1 MVTQCVYCSGICRRP
16 FGSGLILAAFTFIK
30 ISKNIGGVIEVGEK
44 PIEGERKAFMT
55 GNEAVAWAA
64 LAAGADIMYGY
75 PITPQNEIMQYWTR
89 LAPKYEKKF
98 LQTED
103 ELSAGFTTIGGV
115 LTGRRAF
122 TATAGPGN
130 VLMQEPLS
138 MAEAMRIP
146 IVVVVQQRG
155 GPSTATVIY
164 SQQEV
169 TLTCFGGNGEG
180 LRVVYSTSS
189 HQELYDYTIKS
200 FNTAW
205 KYRFPTFVLG
215 DGYQAKMRESLVL
228 YDPAER
234 GVEMVHPEPFVGK
247 PGVPGEERTASHF
260 RNTYNIEEELLE
272 VLTKDIEE
280 YEQMKPEVIEYSEL
294 NTQDPDILVIAH
306 GVVFRS
312 AAMAVDELTGSG
324 EKVGYFRPITLRP
337 FPQEQL
343 RKAAAKAK
351 QLLVV
356 ESAHGQLLKIVKEN
370 LYGLNVPIR
379 TYLRPGVGIT
389 PEEIIDE
396 CKALLAGKE
405 A

>member
-1 MVTQCVYCSGICRRP
+1 MGI
-16 FGSGLILAAFTFIK
+16 
-30 ISKNIGGVIEVGEK
+30 
-44 PIEGERKAFMT
+44 IEGEKKAFMT

-64 LAAGADIMYGY
+64 LVAGAEIMYGY

-89 LAPKYEKKF
+89 LAPKHGRKF

-115 LTGRRAF
+115 LTGKRAF

-130 VLMQEPLS
+130 VLMQEPMS

-146 IVVVVQQRG
+146 TVVVVQQRG

-189 HQELYDYTIKS
+189 HQELYDYTIKA

-205 KYRFPTFVLG
+205 KYRFPTFVLA

-228 YDPAER
+228 YDPEER
-234 GVEMVHPEPFVGK
+234 GIEMVPTEPFVGK
-247 PGVPGEERTASHF
+247 PGMPGEDRPPAHL
-260 RNTYNIEEELLE
+260 RNTYNIEEELEE
-272 VLTKDIEE
+272 VLKKDIQE
-280 YEQMKPEVIEYSEL
+280 YEQMAPEIIEYDEF
-294 NTQDPDILVIAH
+294 NTDGADVLVIAH

-312 AAMAVDELTGSG
+312 AAMAVRKLADEGL
-324 EKVGYFRPITLRP
+324 KVGYFRPITLRP

-343 RKAAAKAK
+343 RQAAAKAK
-351 QLLVV
+351 QLMVV
-356 ESAHGQLLKIVKEN
+356 ESAYGQLLKLVKDN
-370 LYGLNVPIR
+370 LYGMDLPIH
-379 TYLRPGVGIT
+379 THLRPGVGVT
-389 PEEIIDE
+389 PEEVVADLRTVLE
-396 CKALLAGKE
+396 GRE
-405 A
+405 D